1 MRTLVIET
9 SAEIGSVALLEGA
22 EVVAEETFGGGR
34 GHASLLFPV
43 LGRLLG
49 KSGNIDQILCGV
61 GPGGYSGIR
70 VGVSAAIGLKIG
82 RNLPAIG
89 IFSVLGHPEPD
100 YRVVMDARGAWI
112 FAEVRDE
119 RLIQPP
125 VLLDAAALETRL
137 SQTNG
142 TIYTSPQASPL
153 ASVLG
158 RRFSLGLAGE
168 PLPLAPVYLKPPHIT
183 KAKTVAGWGNKQPPT

>member
-9 SAEIGSVALLEGA
+9 SAEIGSVAVLEGA
-22 EVVAEETFGGGR
+22 EVVVEETFGGGR

-49 KSGNIDQILCGV
+49 HSGDIDQILCGV

-100 YRVVMDARGAWI
+100 YRVVRDARGAWI
-112 FAEVRDE
+112 FAEVRGE
-119 RLIQPP
+119 RLVQPP
-125 VLLDAAALETRL
+125 ILLDAALLETRL
-137 SQTNG
+137 SQSGG
-142 TIYTSPQASPL
+142 TIYRSQASPL

-158 RRFSLGLAGE
+158 RRFSLGFAGK
-168 PLPLAPVYLKPPHIT
+168 PLPLAPIYLKPPHIT
-183 KAKTVAGWGNKQPPT
+183 KGKTVTAWGNKQPPT

>member
-9 SAEIGSVALLEGA
+9 SAEMGSVAVLEGA

-43 LGRLLG
+43 LDRLLG
-49 KSGNIDQILCGV
+49 QSGDIDQILCGV

-119 RLIQPP
+119 QLVQPP
-125 VLLDAAALETRL
+125 ILLDAAMLETRL
-137 SQTNG
+137 SQASG
-142 TIYTSPQASPL
+142 TIYRSQASPL

-158 RRFSLGLAGE
+158 RRFALGFAGK

-183 KAKTVAGWGNKQPPT
+183 KAKTVTAWGGTQPRI